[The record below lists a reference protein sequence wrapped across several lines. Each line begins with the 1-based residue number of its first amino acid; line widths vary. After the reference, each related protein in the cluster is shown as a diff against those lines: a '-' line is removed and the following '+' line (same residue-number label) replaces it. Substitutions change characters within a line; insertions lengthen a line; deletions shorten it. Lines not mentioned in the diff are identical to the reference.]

1 MFGKASIILVIGFSM
16 IFLLYQQNLINS
28 QSGSVVTYADYYS
41 KIAARDLAVAAANLA
56 CNQIFIDP
64 EWESNYSNTS
74 FKGGTITIKVNDISS
89 TKKEIVAIS
98 RLGAYNDTI
107 VIVLNTSNFG
117 RFAYYAAIAPGN
129 IYYVTG
135 DTVWGPMHVQ
145 GFLNV
150 NGSPVFMG
158 KVTASKGIKY
168 GSPGSTP
175 IFNGGYEGGVSLTI
189 PDDLNDVYAAAAANG
204 KVFSG
209 YNDVWLTFL
218 ANGTVNYKTSAAAA
232 WTNTTIAAL
241 TSNGVIAVDKGNL
254 HIQGKVKGRVT
265 VYAGASSG
273 GGSGNVFIDDD
284 ITYVG
289 NPLDP
294 SCTDM
299 LGIVASN
306 NVLIADKPETKGDV
320 TIHGTIFNF
329 GGGITVE
336 NLNSIGKQGVLR
348 LVGGLIQRQGQV
360 VNIYNANDNVILKG
374 YSLNIRYDN
383 RLLLDTPPEFPAT
396 GSYEILSWRE

>member
-16 IFLLYQQNLINS
+16 IFLVYQQNLINS
-28 QSGSVVTYADYYS
+28 QTGSVVTYSDYYT

-56 CNQIFIDP
+56 CNQFFIDP
-64 EWESNYSNTS
+64 EWESNYANTS
-74 FKGGTITIKVNDISS
+74 FRGGTITITVEDISS
-89 TKKEIVAIS
+89 TKRQILAVS
-98 RLGAYNDTI
+98 RLGGNRDTI
-107 VIVLNTSNFG
+107 AILLSTSNFG

-145 GFLNV
+145 GTLNV

-158 KVTASKGIKY
+158 KVTSSKGIKY
-168 GSPGSTP
+168 GSNTSTP
-175 IFNGGYEGGVSLTI
+175 IFNGGYEGGVNLTI
-189 PDDLNDVYAAAAANG
+189 PDDLNDVYAAAAASG

-209 YNDVWLTFL
+209 YTDVWLSFL
-218 ANGTVNYKTSAAAA
+218 PNGTVNYKTSSAAA
-232 WTNTTIAAL
+232 WTNTDISTL

-254 HIQGKVKGRVT
+254 HIQGQVKGRVT

-273 GGSGNVFIDDD
+273 GGSGNIYIDDD

-306 NVLIADKPETKGDV
+306 NVYIADKPETKGDV
-320 TIHGTIFNF
+320 TIHGSIFNF
-329 GGGITVE
+329 GGGISAE
-336 NLNSIGKQGVLR
+336 NLNSLGKQGAIR
-348 LVGGLIQRQGQV
+348 IVGGLIQRQGQL
-360 VNIYNANDNVILKG
+360 VNIYNENDNVILKG

-383 RLLLDTPPEFPAT
+383 RMLLNTPPEFPAT
-396 GSYEILSWRE
+396 GSYEIISWRE